1 MSVPTTTLTIA
12 ATKTGGYVFGG
23 FGQWVAVGHGQVY
36 GSFYGGVNHFG
47 AYDQTEAEHE
57 KSPFHG
63 RKSSEESEKGYRYQ
77 SGYVAFHISFFSEGC
92 PDSFYGMFKH
102 VNHGGPPSVYHNNDG

>member
-12 ATKTGGYVFGG
+12 ATKTAPAAMSLAALASGWRWGMARSTVLSM
-23 FGQWVAVGHGQVY
+23 AVLIISAPMTRPKQKTSYH
-36 GSFYGGVNHFG
+36 
-47 AYDQTEAEHE
+47 
-57 KSPFHG
+57 
-63 RKSSEESEKGYRYQ
+63 YQ